1 MNFLELYCELYDKWI
16 LKQKADTCKKYYLA
30 KIGNEAS
37 QKIYHQ
43 NLYDI
48 PEVLGAFIPLFL
60 PGHHKRMVQQANE
73 YIYQNIQG
81 DKNDIELFVFELL
94 NKICESL
101 LDSTIYTASPRI
113 LYHQRRYL
121 QLWSM
126 TYDDLC
132 KMSPSYTASDKKMIQ
147 SYFRD
152 IPPDPKPTER
162 QETPAKNNDTAEML
176 DLLKRMGVKITVE
189 GSSDEPKEQK

>member
-1 MNFLELYCELYDKWI
+1 MIYNF
-16 LKQKADTCKKYYLA
+16 
-30 KIGNEAS
+30 G
-37 QKIYHQ
+37 
-43 NLYDI
+43 
-48 PEVLGAFIPLFL
+48 
-60 PGHHKRMVQQANE
+60 KRNYGSGTVPFEMR
-73 YIYQNIQG
+73 
-81 DKNDIELFVFELL
+81 ELL

-189 GSSDEPKEQK
+189 GSSDEPK